1 MNEKLS
7 FQNIADLIVQKAD
20 VPKKT
25 AETFAKAFFDTITDT
40 LVAGEETVKVKG
52 LGVFKLVS
60 MGSRE
65 SVNVS
70 NGERIVIPGYKK
82 VAFTPEDGVV
92 EFLNR
97 KAVEDEA
104 ASVSAVSAVAD
115 APEVQEIPAVV
126 EEDKAEDRAEDAS
139 PVETEK
145 TVEEL
150 IQVAEP
156 THVEEPQD
164 AFAGIDMLI
173 STPESVEEV
182 RQQYEEARAR
192 MEVAVEEARKAN
204 AEKVRLEKL
213 LERLEANAVPESAV
227 ELQGGETK
235 EGEAEAA
242 EKIEN
247 QPSGEVQ
254 NETSAEEATEGER
267 RQKAFDRLMNESP
280 RKEEPQETRKW
291 GWQFWTAAVV
301 VFLIVIGFLLYQTFR
316 NIEAVEKV
324 QMAEMPAKPT
334 KYPAKKGKPTITQ
347 PTVPVASS
355 SAHKKDSAA
364 QTTKSETS
372 RISTPSTPPA
382 QPAQSAQPV
391 QPVSPTKPA
400 AAQKTEQK
408 PAAAKGV
415 ANDKKQEKAVTK
427 DKKQEKT
434 VTKDK
439 KQEKTVAKDKKPE
452 QKPTRPTS
460 HVMQR
465 GESLTR
471 VSQKY
476 YGTKDSVQ
484 AIIRKNK
491 LKDPNNVP
499 LGYVIKLP

>member
-25 AETFAKAFFDTITDT
+25 ADTFAKAFFDTITDT

-104 ASVSAVSAVAD
+104 VSVSAVAD

-156 THVEEPQD
+156 THVEELQD

-204 AEKVRLEKL
+204 VEKVRLEKL

-235 EGEAEAA
+235 EEEAEAA

-247 QPSGEVQ
+247 HPSGEVQ

-301 VFLIVIGFLLYQTFR
+301 VFLIAIGFLLYQTFR

-364 QTTKSETS
+364 QATKSETS

-391 QPVSPTKPA
+391 LPTKPA
-400 AAQKTEQK
+400 AAQKPEQK

-415 ANDKKQEKAVTK
+415 AKDKKQEKAVTK

>member
-1 MNEKLS
+1 MQSNTMNEKLS

-25 AETFAKAFFDTITDT
+25 ADTFAKAFFDTITDT

-126 EEDKAEDRAEDAS
+126 EEDKAEDAS

-182 RQQYEEARAR
+182 RQQYEEAKAR

-204 AEKVRLEKL
+204 VEKVRLEKL

-235 EGEAEAA
+235 EGEAEAV

-254 NETSAEEATEGER
+254 DKTSAEEATEGER
-267 RQKAFDRLMNESP
+267 RQKAFDRLMNESS

-382 QPAQSAQPV
+382 QPTQSAQPV

-400 AAQKTEQK
+400 AAQKPEQK

-415 ANDKKQEKAVTK
+415 ANDKKQEKA
-427 DKKQEKT
+427 